1 MVANNK
7 MSIEKAK
14 QIEGFMTEIEL
25 EILARIALNAKVII
39 EVGSWYG
46 RSTRALGDNTNGIVY
61 AIDHWNGSK
70 GEDEA
75 HKDAK
80 KIGGD
85 YAFVGFYDNNFDL
98 IENRKIIPLRMN
110 ARNALFF
117 LQEKRIKA
125 DLIFIDGGH
134 LYEEVKQDIL
144 NCLPLLAENG
154 VICGHDY
161 HESWPGV
168 MKAVQELFTDF
179 EVEPATSIWFK
190 KYK

>member
-1 MVANNK
+1 